1 MLQSAK
7 QSPSPITKYQKQIN
21 YMFHVPE
28 IRMPMKKDPPGSL
41 GGAKKMKPGWEKAEK
56 LPIFKLA
63 DSRGV
68 FVVVVVVAVCW
79 CVLFINKWLGQSGRK
94 MSP

>member
-7 QSPSPITKYQKQIN
+7 QSPSPITKYQKKIN

-41 GGAKKMKPGWEKAEK
+41 GGAKKMKPG
-56 LPIFKLA
+56 
-63 DSRGV
+63 
-68 FVVVVVVAVCW
+68 
-79 CVLFINKWLGQSGRK
+79 
-94 MSP
+94 